1 MANNG
6 DAILINGV
14 TADYAGVTISNTLNV
29 KYGSGIKA
37 ANINV
42 NNGEALN
49 VGDITCGTLT
59 SSTTDNCVSVGNV
72 IANISDSSKSAISIG
87 SASSYEEGKTI
98 VVSGTLINK
107 AGGSA
112 IEVNGGDET
121 TPSIVGN
128 IKVSNDI

>member
-1 MANNG
+1 M
-6 DAILINGV
+6 
-14 TADYAGVTISNTLNV
+14 NV

-49 VGDITCGTLT
+49 VNDIACGTLT

-72 IANISDSSKSAISIG
+72 VANISDSSKSAISIS
-87 SASSYEEGKTI
+87 SASTYEAGKTI
-98 VVSGTLINK
+98 VVLETLINK

-112 IEVNGGDET
+112 IEVNGGNET

>member
-1 MANNG
+1 M
-6 DAILINGV
+6 
-14 TADYAGVTISNTLNV
+14 NV

-49 VGDITCGTLT
+49 VNDIACGTLT

-72 IANISDSSKSAISIG
+72 VANISDSSKSAISIG
-87 SASSYEEGKTI
+87 SASTYETGKTI
-98 VVSGTLINK
+98 VVSETLINK

>member
-1 MANNG
+1 M
-6 DAILINGV
+6 
-14 TADYAGVTISNTLNV
+14 NV

-49 VGDITCGTLT
+49 VNDIACGTLT

-72 IANISDSSKSAISIG
+72 VANISDSLKSAISIG
-87 SASSYEEGKTI
+87 SASSTYETGKTI

-112 IEVNGGDET
+112 IEVNGGNET